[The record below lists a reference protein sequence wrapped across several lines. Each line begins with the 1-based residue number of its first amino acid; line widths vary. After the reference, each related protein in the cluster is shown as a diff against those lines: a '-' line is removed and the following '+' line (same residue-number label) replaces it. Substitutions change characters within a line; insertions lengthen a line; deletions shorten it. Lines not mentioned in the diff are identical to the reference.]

1 MLSAY
6 VLTVRP
12 VFAGY
17 STEQTPH
24 MAIVQHG
31 AALGESCD
39 TKPPTKSESCV
50 YPFVFFVFRAS
61 IQDVRV
67 WNMTVPPPCS
77 PWQAERGLPWSS
89 MLNAQ
94 GKVYSYR
101 LFVGEIPNPLDR
113 LYRVH
118 ASHAARAPIDADRLN
133 RAIKLFVGEHDFA
146 GFSNEMDKRTALK
159 KADGYAEFNTRRTVY
174 SADVV
179 DEGGGNLRLVF
190 HLDGALY
197 RMVRNMV
204 GTLLA
209 IAAGR
214 VELDVID
221 EIFRRGVRDSRRIY
235 AAPALGL
242 TLETVLYDGYG

>member
-1 MLSAY
+1 
-6 VLTVRP
+6 
-12 VFAGY
+12 
-17 STEQTPH
+17 